1 MKQIMP
7 NEVEVLL
14 KEKKPIHMIDVR
26 EVEEVQTGK
35 IPTAM
40 HIPLGLIEFKMNELD
55 KAKEYIMVC
64 RSGARSSRAC
74 TFLESHGFKV
84 INMTGGMMEW
94 SGPTE

>member
-74 TFLESHGFKV
+74 AFLESHGYKV
-84 INMTGGMMEW
+84 INMNGGMMEW